1 MSRTSDAAMPRKRR
15 SSAFAKA
22 VARPKKRALVF
33 ALTSLEHDVEQLPRE
48 FEYVIHPGKHL
59 MLTYLRG
66 IVYGLGAL
74 TAAAIV
80 IPLLLWILQS
90 ISGLPLI
97 GDFVSRITTQ
107 VEMKR
112 R

>member
-1 MSRTSDAAMPRKRR
+1 MATRR
-15 SSAFAKA
+15 PKPA
-22 VARPKKRALVF
+22 KKRALVY

-59 MLTYLRG
+59 LLTYLRG

-80 IPLLLWILQS
+80 IPFLVWVLQQ
-90 ISGLPLI
+90 LPWVPII
-97 GDFVSRITTQ
+97 GDFVSRVATR
-107 VEMKR
+107 VEMHEQ
-112 R
+112 

>member
-1 MSRTSDAAMPRKRR
+1 MPRKRR
-15 SSAFAKA
+15 SSAFAQPA
-22 VARPKKRALVF
+22 QQPKKRALVF

-59 MLTYLRG
+59 ILTYLRG

-74 TAAAIV
+74 TAAVIV
-80 IPLLLWILQS
+80 IPFIVWLLQQFPWVPI
-90 ISGLPLI
+90 I
-97 GDFVSRITTQ
+97 GDFAERVLVRIEQ
-107 VEMKR
+107 R